1 MKKIYLLLTFLFL
14 NIFSQNA
21 FSQKKDVLYE
31 KLDLFG
37 DILETINK
45 EYFKQIN
52 EGEVIDGAINGM
64 LQSLDPYS
72 SYMSPKTFKSMNTE
86 TKGEFGGLGIE
97 VTMEAGLVKVISP
110 IDDTPADRAGI
121 RSGDYIIKLDKK
133 QVKGL
138 TLDEAVNT
146 MRGKSGTPITLTIR
160 RIDVDEPIIVKIVRE
175 TINKEYFKQI
185 NEGEVI
191 DGAINGML
199 QSLDPYSSY
208 MSPKTFK
215 SMNTETKGEFGGLG
229 IEVTMEAGLVK
240 VISPIDDTPADR
252 AGIKSG
258 DYIIKLDNK
267 QVKGL
272 TLDEAVNTMRGKSG
286 TPITLTIRRIDVDE
300 PIIVKIV
307 RETIKTKSVV
317 SEIKENIG
325 YLRLRS
331 FNEKSGDELI
341 DKIREIG
348 RSKPSLTGYIL
359 DLRNNPGG
367 LLSQAI
373 KISDAFLDSGEIV
386 STKGRDPKDIKVYN
400 SKKGDE
406 INGKPL
412 IVLINKGSASAS
424 EIVAGALKDHKRAIV
439 IGEKSFGKGSVQSIM
454 PLSNGGGLRLTTAKY
469 YLPSGETIEEI
480 GVQPDIKVEPQKD
493 NFKINDPINDNQLI
507 YALKLLKAS

>member
-1 MKKIYLLLTFLFL
+1 MKKIYFLLTFLFL
-14 NIFSQNA
+14 NLFSQNV

-72 SYMSPKTFKSMNTE
+72 SYMSPKTFKAMNTE

-110 IDDTPADRAGI
+110 IDDTPAD
-121 RSGDYIIKLDKK
+121 K
-133 QVKGL
+133 
-138 TLDEAVNT
+138 
-146 MRGKSGTPITLTIR
+146 
-160 RIDVDEPIIVKIVRE
+160 
-175 TINKEYFKQI
+175 
-185 NEGEVI
+185 
-191 DGAINGML
+191 
-199 QSLDPYSSY
+199 
-208 MSPKTFK
+208 
-215 SMNTETKGEFGGLG
+215 
-229 IEVTMEAGLVK
+229 
-240 VISPIDDTPADR
+240 

-286 TPITLTIRRIDVDE
+286 TPITLTIRRIDVDD

-317 SEIKENIG
+317 SEVKENIG

-341 DKIREIG
+341 DKIREI
-348 RSKPSLTGYIL
+348 SKNKPNMTGYIL

-424 EIVAGALKDHKRAIV
+424 EIVAGALKDHKRAIIV
-439 IGEKSFGKGSVQSIM
+439 GEKSFGKGSVQSIM

-469 YLPSGETIEEI
+469 YLPSGETIEDV
-480 GVQPDIKVEPQKD
+480 GVQPDIKVEQQKD
-493 NFKINDPINDNQLI
+493 NFKINDPTNDNQLI